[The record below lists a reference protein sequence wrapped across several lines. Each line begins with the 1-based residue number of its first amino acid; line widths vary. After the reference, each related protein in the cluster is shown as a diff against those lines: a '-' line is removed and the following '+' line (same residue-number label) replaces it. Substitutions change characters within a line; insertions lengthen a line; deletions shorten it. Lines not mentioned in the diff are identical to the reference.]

1 MTNADDAHAKRRT
14 EALAA
19 AKAAKG
25 GVILTKEEVS
35 AILDRVD
42 REEAER
48 PPPPLDSPPD
58 CEVCGDPT
66 VRVKPGLYRCFKC
79 EPIKLKARK
88 VCLPDDKG
96 RSEVR
101 PTVEPGRCEKCGRR
115 KTPVKGK
122 PNGRCF
128 VCTNWRSRPAT
139 SPEPATASDPASS
152 PPAAS
157 VAPATATS
165 AVAVQTPPVLPG
177 RRIDEIR
184 EDLEAA
190 RSIVDI
196 LAPLP
201 ESRRAWIVG
210 LIHQQCG
217 GPG

>member
-1 MTNADDAHAKRRT
+1 MTNEPDAHAKRRT
-14 EALAA
+14 DALAA

-35 AILDRVD
+35 DILDRVD

-48 PPPPLDSPPD
+48 PPPPTPESPPD
-58 CEVCGDPT
+58 CEICGQPT
-66 VRVKPGLYRCFKC
+66 VRVKPGLHRCFRC
-79 EPIKLKARK
+79 DPIKLKARK

-122 PNGRCF
+122 PAGRCF
-128 VCTNWRSRPAT
+128 VCTNWRSRAASP
-139 SPEPATASDPASS
+139 PEPAPPHAPASS

-157 VAPATATS
+157 VAPATA
-165 AVAVQTPPVLPG
+165 VVVQTPPVLPG

-190 RSIVDI
+190 RSIVEI

-210 LIHQQCG
+210 LIYQQCS